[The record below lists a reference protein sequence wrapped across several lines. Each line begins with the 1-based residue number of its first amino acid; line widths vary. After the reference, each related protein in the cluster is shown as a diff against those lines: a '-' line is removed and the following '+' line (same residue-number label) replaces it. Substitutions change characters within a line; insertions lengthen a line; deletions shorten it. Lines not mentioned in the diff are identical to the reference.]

1 MGGQTSQTF
10 IPNIVGQNVAL
21 VWLGLKDQKS
31 KLEPDWKAYRKL
43 KNFFLN
49 LIKQT
54 KRNFFK
60 NKLDENWYKPEKFW
74 KTVNEVFPA
83 KKSENFCNKSF
94 IIGEKTV
101 RALLKGSD
109 VATTLK
115 KASFSLENFAWR
127 FNAFEPIIFRKIC
140 RF

>member
-1 MGGQTSQTF
+1 MGGQTGRTF

-43 KNFFLN
+43 KNFVIN

-60 NKLDENWYKPEKFW
+60 NKLDENWYKPDKFW

-83 KKSENFCNKSF
+83 KKSENLCNKSF
-94 IIGEKTV
+94 IIDEKTV
-101 RALLKGSD
+101 RSLQKGSVNLLQQLLKSM
-109 VATTLK
+109 L
-115 KASFSLENFAWR
+115 
-127 FNAFEPIIFRKIC
+127 
-140 RF
+140 